1 MNRHAKGAGVRK
13 VLAGFFF
20 CISLCVATL
29 SLAQSRMR
37 QYEVDIPVRPLTQ
50 ALQQFSAQTQLQHGY
65 LPTDE
70 AEERILVGPVQGY
83 YTADEILTKLLPA
96 GFTFEW
102 IDTRTVSIVPPPTR
116 SPPGGVDQ
124 EVTATDHQRAAVL
137 LEQQL
142 SMAFGDGRGG
152 SARSPYH
159 WDDRIVVEASR
170 ILDSGLD
177 LDVPTR
183 VIDREQIQASGAST
197 IVDLLKQVTQQP
209 FILSEPHLGDGT
221 QFADLR
227 GLGFDTTLVLIN
239 GRRTIATASSLSFN
253 AFDLNSIPLA
263 VVERIEIIS
272 DSTSAIHGAD
282 AIGGVF
288 NIVLRDDVPEP
299 TLDIDYGAAAGGAVE
314 RHAALSASGS
324 GKRARGSVV
333 FDYFDRGPLLGRERD
348 RWANQDFT
356 RFGGMDWRSP
366 TASPGNVSSISFANL
381 PGLSSSFAAIP
392 AFGVGTSLTP
402 TDFLPMAEQ
411 RNLESLY
418 QYNSV
423 LYEGTRKGAMAQGE
437 YHLTPGVSAFG
448 ELLYVDRDNT
458 REVEPP
464 ALTGVIVPA
473 TNPYN
478 PFSEDV
484 RVDTLIKDLGPRLS
498 TRSAEMFRV
507 VAGGRGRV
515 RDWDWEV
522 SLHKSQDDDT
532 TVRTK
537 ELDPARVAAALAATD
552 TDHALNVFGASGANS
567 PQLLASLLAEPARS
581 RFLTEA
587 TQAIAY
593 AGGPLFSVPAGRVTA
608 IVGGEWRDDHVQYD
622 IAAPADLAGSHD
634 RSVAAA
640 FAEVRVPFVGPAAKV
655 PAMHELSLIV
665 SGRVDRYS
673 DVGDSF
679 NPQYALIWQP
689 VSALTLRSSFADSFR
704 PPSLFDLYMP
714 LVQVPVPTA
723 DPARNGEFAFPIW
736 AAGGNRDLQPSNA
749 NSFTTSVLFAPA
761 GRTDLR
767 IAANYWRI
775 RIDDTVGV
783 PSASRLLAAED
794 RFPGRIIRGEP
805 SAADLA
811 AGLPGPLQMIDVT
824 RLNSGTI
831 RTSGTDYSASF
842 VLDTRVGRFVPS
854 LSATW
859 VHDFVTSDLIDGPG
873 ITRVGVA
880 NLQGSIARW
889 KAAAGMAWSRR
900 GIGVSSTVRYVPS
913 YDDVDIFGHRNGREV
928 HSQSVVDVQLSLDL
942 GEMASQDSHWS
953 GFEIRAGCINLF
965 DEEPPFA
972 EVGLLGGYDTSQ
984 GDLRQRF
991 AYLKLAKKF

>member
-1 MNRHAKGAGVRK
+1 MKRYAKGAAVRE

-20 CISLCVATL
+20 CISLCIATL
-29 SLAQSRMR
+29 ALAQSRTR
-37 QYEVDIPVRPLTQ
+37 QYDVDISERPLTQ

-70 AEERILVGPVQGY
+70 AEERIVVGPVQGH
-83 YTADEILTKLLPA
+83 YTADEILTKLLPV

-124 EVTATDHQRAAVL
+124 EVTAKDQQRAAIL

-142 SMAFGDGRGG
+142 SMAFGERSG
-152 SARSPYH
+152 SARSPYY

-177 LDVPTR
+177 LDIPTK

-197 IVDLLKQVTQQP
+197 ITDLLKLVTQQP
-209 FILSEPHLGDGT
+209 FVLSELQLGDGT

-227 GLGFDTTLVLIN
+227 GLGFDTTLVLVN

-263 VVERIEIIS
+263 IVERIEIVS
-272 DSTSAIHGAD
+272 DSTSARHGAD

-288 NIVLRDDVPEP
+288 DIILRDDVPEP

-324 GKRARGSVV
+324 SKRAHGTVV

-348 RWANQDFT
+348 RWVDQDFT

-366 TASPGNVSSISFANL
+366 TASPGNVSSIAFTNL
-381 PGLSSSFAAIP
+381 PGLPSSFASIP
-392 AFGVGTSLTP
+392 AFGAGSSLIP
-402 TDFLPMAEQ
+402 ADFLPTAGQ
-411 RNLESLY
+411 RSQESLY
-418 QYNSV
+418 RYNSV
-423 LYEGTRKGAMAQGE
+423 LYEGTRKGVMAQGE
-437 YHLTPGVSAFG
+437 YRLTPGVSAFG
-448 ELLYVDRDNT
+448 EFLYVDRDNT

-464 ALTGVIVPA
+464 ALAGVIVPA
-473 TNPYN
+473 INPYN
-478 PFSEDV
+478 PFHEDV
-484 RVDTLIKDLGPRLS
+484 RVDTLMKDLGPRLS
-498 TRSAEMFRV
+498 MRSAEMHRV
-507 VAGGRGRV
+507 VAGGRGRA
-515 RDWDWEV
+515 REWDWEI
-522 SLHKSQDDDT
+522 SLHNSQDDDI
-532 TVRTK
+532 TVRTN
-537 ELDPARVAAALAATD
+537 ELDQARVAAALAATD
-552 TDHALNVFGASGANS
+552 TDHALNVFGGSGANS
-567 PQLLASLLAEPARS
+567 PQLLASLLAEPALS
-581 RFLTEA
+581 RFMTAA

-593 AGGPLFSVPAGRVTA
+593 AGGPLFSIPEGHVAA
-608 IVGGEWRDDHVQYD
+608 IVGGEWREEHVQYD
-622 IAAPADLAGSHD
+622 IAAPADLEGSHD
-634 RSVAAA
+634 RSVTAA
-640 FAEVRVPFVGPAAKV
+640 FTEVRVPLVGPSAKV

-665 SGRVDRYS
+665 SGRLDRYS
-673 DVGDSF
+673 DVGDSL
-679 NPQYALIWQP
+679 NPQYALIWRP
-689 VSALTLRSSFADSFR
+689 ISTLTLRSSFADSFR
-704 PPSLFDLYMP
+704 PPSLFDLHMP

-723 DPARNGEFAFPIW
+723 DPARNGEFALPIW

-749 NSFTTSVLFAPA
+749 NSFTTSVLFAPLGRA
-761 GRTDLR
+761 GLR

-775 RIDDTVGV
+775 RTANTVGV
-783 PSASRLLAAED
+783 PSAARLLAAED

-824 RLNSGTI
+824 RLNFGSI
-831 RTSGTDYSASF
+831 RTSGADYSVSF
-842 VLDTRVGRFVPS
+842 ALDTQRGRFMPS

-889 KAAAGMAWSRR
+889 KAAAGMAWSRQ
-900 GIGVSSTVRYVPS
+900 GIGVSGALRYVPS
-913 YDDVDIFGHRNGREV
+913 YDDVDIFGHRSGREV
-928 HSQSVVDVQLSLDL
+928 HSQSLIDLQLSLDL
-942 GEMASQDSHWS
+942 GEMASHDSPWS
-953 GFEIRAGCINLF
+953 GFEIRAGCMNLF